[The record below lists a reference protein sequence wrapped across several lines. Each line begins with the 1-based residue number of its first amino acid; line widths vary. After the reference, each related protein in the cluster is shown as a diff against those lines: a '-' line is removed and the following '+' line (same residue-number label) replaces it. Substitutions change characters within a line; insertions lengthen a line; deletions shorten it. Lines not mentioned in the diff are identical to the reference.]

1 MAVVVNTN
9 TSSLL
14 VQKNLNTATAS
25 MNTAME
31 RMSTGLRINSAKDDA
46 AGMAVS
52 AGLEKTIGASSI
64 AQSNSEMGSNMLT
77 VTEGN
82 LGVIRSNLLRIRDL
96 YEQAGND
103 TYGAS
108 ARDAIKEEVKARFQ
122 EVDRLAQ
129 AADFNGIKL
138 LDGAGITQDVRL
150 QVGTD
155 STVSSRIMLDKAIF
169 GATGISS
176 LGITGITTNFTTSTI
191 SNASTA
197 DLKLNTAAG
206 AAAILKEL
214 DKAID
219 GIVTRQT
226 KIGAAQNRLTSA
238 VEAAQIQEINLTSA
252 NSQIKDADIA
262 EESSNFVKYQI
273 LQQSSAS
280 LLTQANQTPS
290 IALSLV

>member
-1 MAVVVNTN
+1 
-9 TSSLL
+9 
-14 VQKNLNTATAS
+14 
-25 MNTAME
+25 
-31 RMSTGLRINSAKDDA
+31 
-46 AGMAVS
+46 
-52 AGLEKTIGASSI
+52 
-64 AQSNSEMGSNMLT
+64 
-77 VTEGN
+77 
-82 LGVIRSNLLRIRDL
+82 L

-290 IALSLV
+290 IALSLI